1 MKLQDMIGL
10 TVYEVE
16 EGTEVGEIIDIGL
29 DSNWNITGIELESKS
44 FFARL
49 VKVVAWD
56 NIVA

>member
-44 FFARL
+44 FSL
-49 VKVVAWD
+49 VM
-56 NIVA
+56 